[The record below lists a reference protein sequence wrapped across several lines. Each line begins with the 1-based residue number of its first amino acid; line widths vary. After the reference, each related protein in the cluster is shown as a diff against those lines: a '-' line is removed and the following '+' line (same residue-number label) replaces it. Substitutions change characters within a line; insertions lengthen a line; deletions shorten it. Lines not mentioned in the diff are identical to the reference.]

1 MSRPRKEEIEK
12 RQVQVNIRLTKDE
25 ADTVDSYAIASGLSP
40 ANWIR
45 QKVFTGRF
53 PNLKQSPINAALFQ
67 ELKKIGVNINQ
78 IAHKVNLGEMP
89 GPYLRYQLELLN
101 KLDKIFKL
109 LTDDRQTNKG

>member
-1 MSRPRKEEIEK
+1 MSRPRKDDIEK
-12 RQVQVNIRLTKDE
+12 RQVQVNIRLTRDE
-25 ADTVDSYAIASGLSP
+25 ADTVENYATASGISP

-89 GPYLRYQLELLN
+89 GPYLRYQLELLDKLN
-101 KLDKIFKL
+101 KIYKL
-109 LTDDRQTNKG
+109 LIDDGQANKG

>member
-12 RQVQVNIRLTKDE
+12 RQVQMNIRLTKDE
-25 ADTVDSYAIASGLSP
+25 AATVESYATASGLSP

-53 PNLKQSPINAALFQ
+53 PNLKLSPINAALFQ

-89 GPYLRYQLELLN
+89 GPYLRYQIELLN

-109 LTDDRQTNKG
+109 LTNDSQANKG

>member
-25 ADTVDSYAIASGLSP
+25 AATVKSYAIASGLSP

-67 ELKKIGVNINQ
+67 ELKKIGVNVNQ
-78 IAHKVNLGEMP
+78 IAHKVKPWRNARTLPEVSA
-89 GPYLRYQLELLN
+89 RTTE
-101 KLDKIFKL
+101 
-109 LTDDRQTNKG
+109 QTG